1 MRYSTLLAFGL
12 VWLCLE
18 TQAQRIFGGQIDRRY
33 QPTNVAYSYDIGCTF
48 FADQAGYEA
57 LPARLRFGIYRKK
70 DHQLIRE
77 FFADKSTDVPN
88 SKSAISCD
96 KDDKTDYLFVRY
108 NQNLI
113 LKREDFPDP
122 DGYYIVNEPVANRN
136 PTENVA
142 SSQIV
147 LYHWFSPQY
156 LWEYFDTLEPGKT
169 TPQWVPDSF
178 NYFCTNDETN
188 FSLQVVSVPLKTGL
202 RGNYTIAL
210 ENASPLT
217 GSTGGTQPY
226 RTVDWKAGF
235 SGSQQLPGGNFSL
248 PTMFLINA
256 QGAANLPISAKPLK
270 EGVYS
275 VGFMI
280 KHSRNGVPLSEIYRE
295 YQIKVKDCLPPPP
308 AAIRISQVNRPAAAA
323 SARVCEGKSVQ
334 LNAGAGQPNITYE
347 WSKDGKVIAG
357 QKDSVLVVKEEGAY
371 SVVLTKKGA
380 CTTNTSPPLF
390 ITTVP
395 NPKVLTASSVPS
407 GLLCPG
413 GSLKL
418 STLTSAPMSA
428 YQWFRD
434 SVAIAN
440 AKDSTYKVTQV
451 GKYTVEVTDP
461 NGCLGQSVPL
471 VIKAD
476 SSVNVR
482 MTAIP
487 VRCSNDTTTVL
498 LSGTPAGGKF
508 SGDGVRANRFSPKAA
523 GAGTHQITYLVED
536 PKACIAGNAVQTAT
550 VLAAPPLELGPDQY
564 ISSTGG
570 VQLNQNG
577 TITNDLRFQ
586 WTPAAGLS
594 SSTIS
599 NPYATPAQTTTYH
612 LTVSGTNGCKSTD
625 TITVAIVKGVYIPDV
640 FTPNGDGIND
650 TWELK
655 GLEEFPEVD
664 IQVFDRWGHAI
675 YRFTKS
681 NRQPFDG
688 TLNGTSLPTGNYAYQ
703 IITES
708 GGHIYRGN
716 LLLLR

>member
-1 MRYSTLLAFGL
+1 MRYSTFLAFSL

-18 TQAQRIFGGQIDRRY
+18 TQAQRIFGGQIDRRT
-33 QPTNVAYSYDIGCTF
+33 QSTDAYAYGIGCTF

-77 FFADKSTDVPN
+77 FFADKSTDVSN
-88 SKSAISCD
+88 SKSATSCD

-122 DGYYIVNEPVANRN
+122 DGYYIVNDPVANRN
-136 PTENVA
+136 PTDNVA

-210 ENASPLT
+210 ENAPPLT
-217 GSTGGTQPY
+217 GSTGGPQPY

-256 QGAANLPISAKPLK
+256 QGAANLQISAKPLK

-308 AAIRISQVNRPAAAA
+308 AAIRISQVNRPTVAA
-323 SARVCEGKSVQ
+323 SARVCDGKSVQ

-380 CTTNTSPPLF
+380 CNTNTSPPAF
-390 ITTVP
+390 ITIVP

-418 STLTSAPMSA
+418 STLTSEPIAT

-451 GKYTVEVTDP
+451 GRYTVEVVDQ
-461 NGCLGQSVPL
+461 NGCLGQSAPL

-487 VRCSNDTTTVL
+487 VRCSNDTSTVL
-498 LSGTPAGGKF
+498 LSGTPTGGKF
-508 SGDGVRANRFSPKAA
+508 SGDGVTANRFSPKAA

-577 TITNDLRFQ
+577 TNTNDLRFQ
-586 WTPAAGLS
+586 WTPAVGLS

-599 NPYATPAQTTTYH
+599 NPYAAPTQTTTYQ

-650 TWELK
+650 TWEIK
-655 GLEEFPEVD
+655 GLDEFPEVD

-675 YRFTKS
+675 YRFTKN

-703 IITES
+703 IITQS
-708 GGHIYRGN
+708 GGHTYRGN